1 MYDEPFSDPSQI
13 PSIIISRAARK
24 KVVVVLSGEGGDELF
39 CGYNRYLVVSRG
51 YHKNKIL
58 SSLLSGV
65 SDFNFINNSGL
76 NILLNKFGYCDGAL
90 KVGKFINMFGKKNDA
105 DVYKYLL
112 TSCSNASEFVLGIDK
127 FNSIDT
133 IESKWNQ
140 LQSVSDVEK
149 MMVLDFMIYLGDGV
163 LTKIDRAAMAIGLE
177 SRAPFLDHNL
187 FEFVWRLPQ
196 ECKLRG
202 KSSKWI
208 LKEVQKKYL
217 PSKLICRQKKGFSVP
232 IEKMLRD
239 ELCDWADNMLDK
251 TRLKNQGYLDYKIVV
266 RTWEEFKLGDSRKQ
280 TI

>member
-1 MYDEPFSDPSQI
+1 
-13 PSIIISRAARK
+13 
-24 KVVVVLSGEGGDELF
+24 
-39 CGYNRYLVVSRG
+39 
-51 YHKNKIL
+51 
-58 SSLLSGV
+58 
-65 SDFNFINNSGL
+65 
-76 NILLNKFGYCDGAL
+76 
-90 KVGKFINMFGKKNDA
+90 MFGKKNDA

-280 TI
+280 TILWNILMFQSWLSRYS